1 MVIYF
6 IFLFILPLIYGAGLS
21 KTQLRYIADI
31 LNNPI
36 TPIEIKQKTKG
47 ILVHYHDKWLHKQV
61 HDFAK
66 KNRFSSEFKKELY
79 ESAKIGLFKSLRKYN
94 ASMPLYTYAEK
105 YIFYEFTISITKQ
118 KPLGYL
124 SHYYR
129 YIKKVNISEPIF
141 AGDENEFLYN
151 QIPEKKEE
159 NKLLFYMNDDNNVY
173 EFYQERKK
181 IHKLIEKLSPQEKRM
196 FYYRYDNETLDVIR
210 SIAHVCELCGIHYE
224 TFRPKMR
231 KVMNYLKEN
240 LSSL

>member
-1 MVIYF
+1 MIIYF
-6 IFLFILPLIYGAGLS
+6 ALLLFISLS
-21 KTQLRYIADI
+21 YAKVLTKTQLKLITNI
-31 LNNPI
+31 LNNPT
-36 TPIEIKQKTKG
+36 TPFEIKQKTNA

-94 ASMPLYTYAEK
+94 ASMPLYKYAEK

-129 YIKKVNISEPIF
+129 YIKKVNISEPMF

-159 NKLLFYMNDDNNVY
+159 NKLLFYMNDHNNVY

-210 SIAHVCELCGIHYE
+210 SIAQVCELCGIHYE

-231 KVMNYLKEN
+231 KIMKYLEQN
-240 LSSL
+240 L

>member
-1 MVIYF
+1 MVICFIIFF
-6 IFLFILPLIYGAGLS
+6 IFTLCQCKHLTR
-21 KTQLRYIADI
+21 TQLKYVTKI
-31 LNNPI
+31 LNNPS
-36 TPIEIKQKTKG
+36 TPPEIRYKTKG
-47 ILVHYHDKWLHKQV
+47 LLVHFHDKWLHKQV

-94 ASMPLYTYAEK
+94 ASMPLYKYAEK
-105 YIFYEFTISITKQ
+105 YVFYEFTISITKQ

-141 AGDENEFLYN
+141 AGDENEFLYS

-159 NKLLFYMNDDNNVY
+159 NKLLFYMDDHNNAY

-224 TFRPKMR
+224 TYRPKMR
-231 KVMNYLKEN
+231 KIMNYLKEN
-240 LSSL
+240 L